1 MMWCRESGYTVPRKR
16 TRLFGCRAAS
26 PPRSHRQTADGTA
39 ASLVGQNAEQ
49 KRGRQTAT
57 KHPYIDSFPLL
68 LFLLLFSSHL
78 LSTATPSSLLHI
90 PDCTHQRGNYL
101 KYVFTFSCS
110 VLLLWARRSAGFIIK
125 CPSDSLKARVPF
137 SCQTSSWP

>member
-1 MMWCRESGYTVPRKR
+1 MRFGRRKEGHAGMMWCRERVHGAEQR
-16 TRLFGCRAAS
+16 TRLFGCRAAF

-68 LFLLLFSSHL
+68 LLFSSPLHRHPLKPPPHPRSHTPERELPEICLHILL
-78 LSTATPSSLLHI
+78 LSASPLSPALRWIH
-90 PDCTHQRGNYL
+90 HQ
-101 KYVFTFSCS
+101 VS
-110 VLLLWARRSAGFIIK
+110 
-125 CPSDSLKARVPF
+125 
-137 SCQTSSWP
+137 